1 MKTEM
6 PSEVFQRRMR
16 EERERRGISQRDMV
30 QRLADLGH
38 PMAQPAIT
46 RIESGKRKVSLDEA
60 VLIAVALDMAPEQL
74 YAPGPTWRDYLVEQA
89 ERSPREAA
97 EAWHDEQVHRAES
110 DADNP
115 RRED

>member
-16 EERERRGISQRDMV
+16 EERERRGVSQREMV

-60 VLIAVALDMAPEQL
+60 VLIATALDMTAEQL
-74 YAPGPTWRDYLVEQA
+74 YAPGPTWRDYLIEQA
-89 ERSPREAA
+89 ERNPRETADT
-97 EAWHDEQVHRAES
+97 WHDEQVRRS
-110 DADNP
+110 DTGAPNP
-115 RRED
+115 RREN